1 MRQVLLHQ
9 VLFRQVLFL
18 FSLFALLFG
27 GATRAYSQKTTPEK
41 PMSSVEQKLSSLGIT
56 LPTVTKPLAAYV
68 PAVQSGNMVY
78 VSGQLPFV
86 SGELIKPGGK
96 GKVGA
101 LVSKEDAKAAAR
113 VCAINSLAALKS
125 LIGDLDRVVR
135 VVKLTVFVASES
147 GFTEQPFVGNGASEL
162 FKEIFGEKGEHA
174 RSAVGVA
181 ELPLGASVEVEAIYE
196 VR

>member
-1 MRQVLLHQ
+1 MFGTNSIAMQRFAFVLTLI
-9 VLFRQVLFL
+9 FL
-18 FSLFALLFG
+18 SLS
-27 GATRAYSQKTTPEK
+27 TQAYSQKNPTRS
-41 PMSSVEQKLSSLGIT
+41 MSAVEQKLASMGVT
-56 LPTVTKPLAAYV
+56 LPPVTKPLAAYT

-78 VSGQLPFV
+78 VSGQLPLV
-86 SGELIKPGGK
+86 NGELVRPGGR

-101 LVSKEDAKAAAR
+101 VVSKEDAKAAAR

-125 LIGDLDRVVR
+125 LIGNLDKVVR

-147 GFTEQPFVGNGASEL
+147 GFTEQPFVGNGASEF
-162 FKEIFGEKGEHA
+162 FKEVFGEKGEHA

-196 VR
+196 IQP

>member
-1 MRQVLLHQ
+1 MFGTNSIAMQRFAFVLTLI
-9 VLFRQVLFL
+9 FL
-18 FSLFALLFG
+18 SLS
-27 GATRAYSQKTTPEK
+27 TQAYSQKNPTRS
-41 PMSSVEQKLSSLGIT
+41 MSAVEQKLASMGVT
-56 LPTVTKPLAAYV
+56 LPPVTKPLAAYT

-78 VSGQLPFV
+78 VSGQLPLV
-86 SGELIKPGGK
+86 NGELVRPGGC

-101 LVSKEDAKAAAR
+101 VVSKEDAKAAAR

-125 LIGDLDRVVR
+125 LIGNLDKVVR

-147 GFTEQPFVGNGASEL
+147 GFTEQPFVGNGASEF
-162 FKEIFGEKGEHA
+162 FKEVFGEKGEHA

-196 VR
+196 IQP